1 MEQRRKRLEKIQ
13 EIENR
18 RLHNRDMSIAQ
29 IKARLRQLEEEQ
41 KENSGN
47 NEENQQSAQNTQNA
61 PEQQ

>member
-47 NEENQQSAQNTQNA
+47 NEEN
-61 PEQQ
+61 